1 MQSQRTV
8 CVILNERSG
17 DHAEGDRRAR
27 IAALLG
33 EAGLNAKVVTPDRNQ
48 DLTEAAR
55 RDLRQSGADMLVAA
69 GGDGTIAAVA
79 AASHRP
85 SPYQRTPRGRSKLW
99 ARPSRRRRPVG
110 AGTAW

>member
-1 MQSQRTV
+1 MGFIQEAIVQSQRTV

-33 EAGLNAKVVTPDRNQ
+33 EAGLNAKVVTPDRSQ

-55 RDLRQSGADMLVAA
+55 RALRQSGADMLVAA
-69 GGDGTIAAVA
+69 GGDGTILT
-79 AASHRP
+79 RFCP
-85 SPYQRTPRGRSKLW
+85 
-99 ARPSRRRRPVG
+99 
-110 AGTAW
+110 